1 MTRTALHTNLLAAA
15 AAAAAAVAAAWL
27 PVAARAADDT
37 GCAILAQAAAAGLS
51 ARFQA
56 DDQTIKQPRSVTTLS
71 CLDNFFNGV
80 GLNVLTNLLDPTSLL
95 SSVEGKICA
104 YATSAWQNA
113 IGSAQCG
120 LTVTGFNV
128 GFGGLG
134 GGSFCPKLSFGGGGA
149 ALGSIGT
156 SLGGGQSGLFISG
169 SGLAPTGYGSA
180 LPNGVNY

>member
-1 MTRTALHTNLLAAA
+1 MTRTALRMNLLAAIV
-15 AAAAAAVAAAWL
+15 AVACL
-27 PVAARAADDT
+27 PVGARAADDT
-37 GCAILAQAAAAGLS
+37 GCIVLAQAAAAGLA

-104 YATSAWQNA
+104 YAASAWQNA

-120 LTVTGFNV
+120 LTITGFNV

-134 GGSFCPKLSFGGGGA
+134 GGSFCPRLSFGGGGT

-156 SLGGGQSGLFISG
+156 NLGGGQGGPFISG

-180 LPNGVNY
+180 LPTGINY

>member
-1 MTRTALHTNLLAAA
+1 MTRTALCMNLLAAIV
-15 AAAAAAVAAAWL
+15 AVACL
-27 PVAARAADDT
+27 PVAARAAEDT
-37 GCAILAQAAAAGLS
+37 GCTVLAQAAAAGLA
-51 ARFQA
+51 ARFGA

-120 LTVTGFNV
+120 LTITGFNV

-134 GGSFCPKLSFGGGGA
+134 GGSFCPRLSFGGGGA

-156 SLGGGQSGLFISG
+156 NLGGGQGGLFISG
-169 SGLAPTGYGSA
+169 SGLAPTGYGGA
-180 LPNGVNY
+180 LPTGVNY

>member
-1 MTRTALHTNLLAAA
+1 MTRTAFRMNLL
-15 AAAAAAVAAAWL
+15 AAAVAAAWL
-27 PVAARAADDT
+27 PVTARAADDT
-37 GCAILAQAAAAGLS
+37 GCTILAQATAAGLS
-51 ARFQA
+51 ARIQA

-71 CLDNFFNGV
+71 CLDSFFNGV
-80 GLNVLTNLLDPTSLL
+80 GLNVLTNLLDPGSLL

-104 YATSAWQNA
+104 YAASAWQNA

-120 LTVTGFNV
+120 LTITGFNV

-134 GGSFCPKLSFGGGGA
+134 GGSFCPRLSFGGGGA

-156 SLGGGQSGLFISG
+156 NLGGGQGGLFISG

-180 LPNGVNY
+180 LPTGVNY

>member
-1 MTRTALHTNLLAAA
+1 MIRMSSRPFAVLALAASCCVPIA
-15 AAAAAAVAAAWL
+15 AQAEDQACTV
-27 PVAARAADDT
+27 
-37 GCAILAQAAAAGLS
+37 LAQAAAAGLS
-51 ARFQA
+51 ARIQA

-104 YATSAWQNA
+104 MATSAWQNA

-120 LTVTGFNV
+120 ITVTGFNV
-128 GFGGLG
+128 GFGTNLG

-149 ALGSIGT
+149 AIGSIGA
-156 SLGGGQSGLFISG
+156 SLGGGNNMSGLYLSG

-180 LPNGVNY
+180 MPRGVNY

>member
-1 MTRTALHTNLLAAA
+1 MTRTALRTNLLAV
-15 AAAAAAVAAAWL
+15 AVAAAWL

-37 GCAILAQAAAAGLS
+37 GCTILAQAAAAGLS

-120 LTVTGFNV
+120 LTVTGFDV
-128 GFGGLG
+128 GFGGFG
-134 GGSFCPKLSFGGGGA
+134 GGNFCPNLSFGGGGPTW
-149 ALGSIGT
+149 GSAG
-156 SLGGGQSGLFISG
+156 LGGSNSSGGVTLNG
-169 SGLAPTGYGSA
+169 TPMAPTGYPVPPNSGS
-180 LPNGVNY
+180 Y